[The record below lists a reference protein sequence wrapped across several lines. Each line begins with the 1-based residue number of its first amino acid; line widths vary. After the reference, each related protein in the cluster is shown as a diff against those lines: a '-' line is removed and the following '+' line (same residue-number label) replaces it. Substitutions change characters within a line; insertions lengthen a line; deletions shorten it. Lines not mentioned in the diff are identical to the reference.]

1 MGDRSAA
8 TLRLHVVPDITAAD
22 VRALLEQHA
31 LREEYG
37 LYDVNAALPDPIVA
51 GTYMDDEASLTIVDE
66 LGGALAETGAT
77 FELYQDAKYEW
88 PGSCWLHVP
97 DDGTFGPWQGE
108 CDNDGSVTLT
118 GTQVDRIV
126 DTWESEGAD
135 YRVLVDRLNTATGRR
150 WREHFASL
158 RAAAEKETTSA

>member
-1 MGDRSAA
+1 MSDRSAA
-8 TLRLHVVPDITAAD
+8 TLHLHVVPDNAVIALEI
-22 VRALLEQHA
+22 RALLDQHD
-31 LREEYG
+31 LRGEDN
-37 LYDVNAALPDPIVA
+37 LFDVDARLPDPIIP

-97 DDGTFGPWQGE
+97 DIGSWQGE

-118 GTQVDRIV
+118 GLQVDRII
-126 DTWESEGAD
+126 DTWLDEPND
-135 YRVLVDRLNTATGRR
+135 YAVLLDRLNTATGRKH
-150 WREHFASL
+150 REHFASL